1 MLLMALLSSLLS
13 VSLSSPSTPHHLLS
27 ASRFYS
33 LPCFPIPCSVIFIFI
48 HSVLLSSSFSFPSH
62 PFLVL
67 VFLFLFLFPFYSV
80 FIPVFHF
87 HLCLLFLLTS
97 SFPFF
102 MPILFSYCHYSR
114 AFPPSA
120 PFPFPH
126 LFAITAFV
134 LSFLPPIFLP
144 TYTQAC
150 VCLPSFLHLRDP
162 SPGKKWPS
170 GIKMS
175 RFLLRLSSPGKVFGL
190 SFQPSRRGWE
200 ECMKLL
206 KQG

>member
-33 LPCFPIPCSVIFIFI
+33 LPCFPIPCSVIFIFL

-67 VFLFLFLFPFYSV
+67 VFLLLFFFPFYSV

-87 HLCLLFLLTS
+87 HLCLFFLPSLFLTS

-114 AFPPSA
+114 ALILLQ
-120 PFPFPH
+120 H
-126 LFAITAFV
+126 LFHFLIF
-134 LSFLPPIFLP
+134 LPSLRLSFRSFLPFFFLHIP
-144 TYTQAC
+144 KLAYAS
-150 VCLPSFLHLRDP
+150 LPSCTYVTLPQVKSDP
-162 SPGKKWPS
+162 Q
-170 GIKMS
+170 
-175 RFLLRLSSPGKVFGL
+175 V
-190 SFQPSRRGWE
+190 
-200 ECMKLL
+200 
-206 KQG
+206 